1 MILANWYELSES
13 KHFFFLLFYLVLSE
27 LIADFFFF
35 SKNLCQYTYYY
46 LNKSLI
52 EIRSNTHEQH
62 GRPKSIKQLDVIS
75 NHAYDQ
81 INP

>member
-1 MILANWYELSES
+1 MILANWSELLES

-27 LIADFFFF
+27 LIADFFFFFF

-62 GRPKSIKQLDVIS
+62 WRPKSIKQLNDIS
-75 NHAYDQ
+75 SHAYD
-81 INP
+81 